1 MQIIYDELKEILD
14 KYGDERRTEIIP
26 DTEDMSYE
34 DLIANEEMV
43 VSITHRG
50 FIKSTLVSNYR
61 RQNKGGR
68 GIKGAS
74 TYEDDFVEHVFQT
87 SSHHYLLFFTNKGRC
102 YRIKVW
108 DIPEASRQAKG
119 RSLANLIQIQSDEK
133 VTAYCPVKSFDDN
146 HYIMMAT
153 RNGIVKKVE
162 LNAFSNVRQ
171 SGIIA
176 INLDENDELISARL
190 TDGASDIILGTNNG
204 IACRFRETDVRS
216 MGRSAMGVTGIN
228 LEDNDYVNSM
238 IVINRNDVQVL
249 VVSENGYGKRT
260 KFEDFRLTRRGAK
273 GVISMN
279 VTEKTGKVVRL
290 LTASDLDDL
299 IVITQKGILIR
310 QPVAAIRTIGRN
322 TQGVKLI
329 RLDEGDKIADV
340 TIVNHENDDN
350 EDNNENEI
358 ITDDGQ
364 ARLL

>member
-1 MQIIYDELKEILD
+1 
-14 KYGDERRTEIIP
+14 
-26 DTEDMSYE
+26 
-34 DLIANEEMV
+34 
-43 VSITHRG
+43 
-50 FIKSTLVSNYR
+50 
-61 RQNKGGR
+61 
-68 GIKGAS
+68 
-74 TYEDDFVEHVFQT
+74 
-87 SSHHYLLFFTNKGRC
+87 
-102 YRIKVW
+102 
-108 DIPEASRQAKG
+108 
-119 RSLANLIQIQSDEK
+119 
-133 VTAYCPVKSFDDN
+133 
-146 HYIMMAT
+146 
-153 RNGIVKKVE
+153 
-162 LNAFSNVRQ
+162 
-171 SGIIA
+171 
-176 INLDENDELISARL
+176 
-190 TDGASDIILGTNNG
+190 
-204 IACRFRETDVRS
+204 
-216 MGRSAMGVTGIN
+216 
-228 LEDNDYVNSM
+228 
-238 IVINRNDVQVL
+238 
-249 VVSENGYGKRT
+249 NGYGKRT